1 MTQYY
6 KYVLNKCL
14 CEVEQRNG
22 NTCWY
27 AINKEGYHVRKS
39 WFDVIVSFR
48 MEEFIEEVYI
58 YRLKRVEMIR
68 GDKDANCKRRARC
81 HESTEEMYLPYGFL
95 I

>member
-1 MTQYY
+1 
-6 KYVLNKCL
+6 
-14 CEVEQRNG
+14 
-22 NTCWY
+22 
-27 AINKEGYHVRKS
+27 
-39 WFDVIVSFR
+39 

-95 I
+95 IWKETFKINLQPIYF